1 MPAQKI
7 EVKEFSDNQA
17 QDMHSVSS
25 PLSTLLASLKHLIST
40 APQFSS
46 SMPKLPI
53 PDILSR
59 GFLHTVSPLGLS
71 NTATPTGLLR
81 WIC

>member
-17 QDMHSVSS
+17 QDMHSFIPSFH
-25 PLSTLLASLKHLIST
+25 PFGF
-40 APQFSS
+40 PQTSHKYCTPIFLF
-46 SMPKLPI
+46 MPKLPI
-53 PDILSR
+53 PDILSLV
-59 GFLHTVSPLGLS
+59 FLHAVSPLGLG

-81 WIC
+81 WVC